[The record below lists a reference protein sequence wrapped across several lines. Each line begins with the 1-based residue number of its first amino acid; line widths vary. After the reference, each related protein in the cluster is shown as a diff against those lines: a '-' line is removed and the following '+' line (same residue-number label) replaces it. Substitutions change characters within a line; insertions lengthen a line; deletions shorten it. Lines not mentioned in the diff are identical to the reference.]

1 MTVGVIYRVAE
12 GAVLVS
18 DGRITHDGEIASESA
33 RKCFMCG
40 LSTAVIVAG
49 DIGPLWRRLQER
61 PPKTFRAFRDAVDAD
76 TDDTDWLAYDRRS
89 GRMWLSDVRITIP
102 FAAVGS
108 GATLATGALEAL
120 PCCEDDR
127 GRRGCG
133 REGRARCL
141 PPSRPC
147 AAGASARSSC
157 GARFRARR
165 VARRHWVGRCNGNG
179 NPHRGGCGLPRRS

>member
-120 PCCEDDR
+120 PVAKTIE
-127 GRRGCG
+127 
-133 REGRARCL
+133 
-141 PPSRPC
+141 
-147 AAGASARSSC
+147 AAEAA
-157 GARFRARR
+157 AVKAVR
-165 VARRHWVGRCNGNG
+165 VACRRHALCGGRL
-179 NPHRGGCGLPRRS
+179 RTLVVRR